1 MSSSTKQQVNKA
13 EWYEY
18 QKVCRNCVLWQS
30 EGNDTPMGVCTLTDT
45 LKHEMQQ
52 SCSDLRFTVYDTEQR

>member
-1 MSSSTKQQVNKA
+1 MSSSMKQQVNKA
-13 EWYEY
+13 EWHEY
-18 QKVCRNCVLWQS
+18 QKVCRNCVFWQS
-30 EGNDTPMGVCTLTDT
+30 EGNDTPMGVCALTDT